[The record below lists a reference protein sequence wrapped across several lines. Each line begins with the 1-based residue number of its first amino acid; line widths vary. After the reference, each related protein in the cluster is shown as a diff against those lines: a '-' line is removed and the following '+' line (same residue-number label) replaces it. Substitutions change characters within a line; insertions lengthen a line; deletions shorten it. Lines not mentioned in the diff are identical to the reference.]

1 MRLGTAGL
9 LASLVGLAA
18 AQNCTNYGVA
28 SGSNCLCP
36 PGFNSPQATSC
47 AQANCGGNLFNPP
60 AQAAPAP
67 GGNVTSCTT
76 CGPGWSGPTCALCS
90 TGASCQAA
98 LGKYID
104 SAAGAGGIASA
115 AVNSTLTCSKSPTV
129 YSVSQMSCAIRATL
143 IESLFPGDVSLSM
156 TRSLNSSK
164 TPGGPNTLK
173 AAGLPAVNGE
183 VWAQVWYQGREQFYC
198 HASACN
204 QTVSDGTSTSEWV
217 CSELACT
224 CPPGTA
230 FCTAVGG
237 LLVGLIAVVKGPL
250 TVNCDSAEACTFRQ
264 KDLDGFFTGGLP
276 LSSCTHGEC
285 VQQFVIDQAEGIQA
299 AFVSNGG
306 LSGGVIAGLA
316 VVGAFLLLVL
326 GIIIW
331 GLVARSKAR
340 KRVSDG
346 LLEKR
351 GGVGVSWSG
360 VGYEVHAHG
369 RGAYAAIVGWLR
381 GFDTPRRRAKLEAE
395 KGIAPGPN
403 GGKVI
408 LQNCYGNVPA
418 GSMLAVLGPS
428 GAGKSTLIDILGGK
442 RKAGLVEG
450 KVAYHPVNNDGRRVK
465 FGFVDQSD
473 VLAPT
478 STVYET
484 LLFSARLRLPEN
496 VPDSVKEE
504 RARLVLNQLGLAH
517 VGDTRIGSGEIRG
530 ISGGEM
536 RRVSIGTELVAAPDV
551 LVLDE
556 PTSGLDSVSAARLIS
571 LLKSLAEDPNQRT
584 TIIASIHQPSSAL
597 YQMFTQV
604 LLLAHGQQLYFGPA
618 GHTPVDFFAEQGY
631 PCPPDY
637 NVADHLLDIA
647 SEPGLRLRTGVDA
660 MIESSQYHYSRAS
673 DHRSE
678 PAPNTSDEK
687 LSPNGATYPPGSNQV
702 DLAQVSRAAGKGWFN
717 VSNNPETTF
726 LTQVAV
732 LSGREV
738 KNLKRDKTL
747 LLAHIV
753 LASVSAVFSGG
764 LYFQAKLTI
773 GGFQNRVGSLFFL
786 ASLIAFSA
794 LSALANVIEVRPL
807 FLRERASSLYSPQA
821 WLTARLLFDII
832 PLRLVPAAILGV
844 VVYWMVGLA
853 PSAARFFKFLLI
865 LLEFCLSTTLYNFML
880 AACFSHAGVAILL
893 SSLYNLF
900 LMTYAGFFVNLETI
914 PPVLRWLRYFSTLGY
929 ALEALTVNEVGAG
942 ISIIDTLNGVQ
953 IEING
958 ALIMETLF
966 GFQLGHYYRN
976 VLILVAFILGF
987 LAMLVFCVFFMLRE
1001 KR

>member
-1 MRLGTAGL
+1 M
-9 LASLVGLAA
+9 
-18 AQNCTNYGVA
+18 
-28 SGSNCLCP
+28 
-36 PGFNSPQATSC
+36 
-47 AQANCGGNLFNPP
+47 
-60 AQAAPAP
+60 
-67 GGNVTSCTT
+67 
-76 CGPGWSGPTCALCS
+76 CS

-104 SAAGAGGIASA
+104 SNSGAGGLASA
-115 AVNSTLTCSKSPTV
+115 AVNSTLVCSNSPTV
-129 YSVSQMSCAIRATL
+129 YTVGQLTCSIVQPTIQ
-143 IESLFPGDVSLSM
+143 SLFPQPITLSM
-156 TRSLNSSK
+156 TRALNSSK
-164 TPGGPNTLK
+164 TPAGASTLK
-173 AAGLPAVNGE
+173 TAGMSSNDGE
-183 VWAQVWYQGREQFYC
+183 IWAQVWYQGHEQFYC
-198 HASACN
+198 HASGCN
-204 QTVSDGTSTSEWV
+204 QTVTNGTSSSEWV
-217 CSELACT
+217 CPELACI
-224 CPPGTA
+224 CPPGTT
-230 FCTAVGG
+230 FCTGVAGSILGG
-237 LLVGLIAVVKGPL
+237 IITGVKGPL
-250 TVNCDSAEACTFRQ
+250 TVDCDTTGACGFKQ
-264 KDLDGFFTGGLP
+264 KDLNGFFGANGLP
-276 LSSCTHGEC
+276 LSSCKYGEC
-285 VQQFVIDQAEGIQA
+285 VQQFVISQSEGIHA
-299 AFVSNGG
+299 AIISNGG

-326 GIIIW
+326 AILIW
-331 GLVARSKAR
+331 GLIARSKAR

-346 LLEKR
+346 SLEKR

-408 LQNCYGNVPA
+408 LQNCFGNVPA

-428 GAGKSTLIDILGGK
+428 GAGKSTLIDILGQK
-442 RKAGLVEG
+442 RKAGIVEG
-450 KVAYHPVNNDGRRVK
+450 KVAYHPEGNDGRRIKV
-465 FGFVDQSD
+465 GFVDQSD
-473 VLAPT
+473 ILAPT

-496 VPDSVKEE
+496 VPDSVKQE
-504 RARLVLNQLGLAH
+504 RAQLVLNQLGLSH
-517 VGDTRIGSGEIRG
+517 VADTRIGSGEIRG

-536 RRVSIGTELVAAPDV
+536 RRVSVGTELVVAPDV

-597 YQMFTQV
+597 YHMFDQV

-618 GHTPVDFFAEQGY
+618 GHHPVDFFAEQGH
-631 PCPPDY
+631 PCPADY

-660 MIESSQYHYSRAS
+660 MIPSVTHTPYEASYHYSRAS
-673 DHRSE
+673 EGRSE
-678 PAPNTSDEK
+678 RELPHNTSDEK
-687 LSPNGATYPPGSNQV
+687 LSPNAGSKYPPGSNQV
-702 DLAQVSRAAGKGWFN
+702 DLAQVSKASGKSWFDAG
-717 VSNNPETTF
+717 NNPETTF

-732 LSGREV
+732 LSGREI

-747 LLAHIV
+747 LLAHV
-753 LASVSAVFSGG
+753 ALASVSAVFSGG
-764 LYFQAKLTI
+764 LYFKAKLTI

-832 PLRLVPAAILGV
+832 PLRLLPAAILGI

-900 LMTYAGFFVNLETI
+900 LMTYAGFFVNLNTI

-929 ALEALTVNEVGAG
+929 ALEALTVNEVGSG
-942 ISIIDTLNGVQ
+942 IQIIDNLNGVA
-953 IEING
+953 IDVNG

-976 VLILVAFILGF
+976 VLVLVAFILGF
-987 LAMLVFCVFFMLRE
+987 LASLVFCVFFMLRE

>member
-1 MRLGTAGL
+1 MRLGTLGA
-9 LASLVGLAA
+9 LAFLGLAA
-18 AQNCTNYGVA
+18 AQTAPACANFGVEA
-28 SGSNCLCP
+28 GGSCLCP
-36 PGFNSPQATSC
+36 AGFNSPQSSSC
-47 AQANCGGNLFNPP
+47 AQPNCGSNIFNPT
-60 AQAAPAP
+60 QAAPN
-67 GGNVTSCTT
+67 GNVTSCS
-76 CGPGWSGPTCALCS
+76 CADGWSGPACTLCS

-98 LGKYID
+98 LGRYVD
-104 SAAGAGGIASA
+104 QQAGSIASA
-115 AVNSTLTCSKSPTV
+115 AVNSTMVCSNSPTV
-129 YSVSQMSCAIRATL
+129 YTVSQMTCSIEQVL
-143 IESLFPGDVSLSM
+143 IKSFFPLPITLSM
-156 TRSLNSSK
+156 MRSLNSSR
-164 TPGGPNTLK
+164 TPGGPNTVK
-173 AAGLPAVNGE
+173 AAGLAPADGE
-183 VWAQVWYQGREQFYC
+183 IWAQVWYQGGEQFYC
-198 HASACN
+198 HASGCN
-204 QTVSDGTSTSEWV
+204 QTASEDRSSSEWV
-217 CSELACT
+217 CPELQCSCKA
-224 CPPGTA
+224 GTA
-230 FCTAVGG
+230 FCTGG
-237 LLVGLIAVVKGPL
+237 AGAILGSIITGVKGPL
-250 TVNCDSAEACTFRQ
+250 TVSCDAAGVCGFKQ
-264 KDLDGFFTGGLP
+264 KDLNGFFGDSGLP
-276 LSSCTHGEC
+276 LSSCKYGEC
-285 VQQFVIDQAEGIQA
+285 VQQFVVDQAEGIHA
-299 AFVSNGG
+299 TVVSNGG

-326 GIIIW
+326 LILIW
-331 GLVARSKAR
+331 GLIARSKAR

-346 LLEKR
+346 SLEKR

-369 RGAYAAIVGWLR
+369 RGAYAAIIGWLR
-381 GFDTPRRRAKLEAE
+381 GFDTPRQRARLEAE
-395 KGIAPGPN
+395 QGIAPGPN

-408 LQNCYGNVPA
+408 LQNNYGNVPA

-450 KVAYHPVNNDGRRVK
+450 KVAYHLEGGDTRRIKV
-465 FGFVDQSD
+465 GFVDQSD
-473 VLAPT
+473 VLSPT
-478 STVYET
+478 STVLET
-484 LLFSARLRLPEN
+484 LVFAARLRLPEN
-496 VPDSVKEE
+496 VPDEVKLE
-504 RARLVLNQLGLAH
+504 RARAVLNQLGLSH
-517 VGDTRIGSGEIRG
+517 VADTRIGSGEIRG

-571 LLKSLAEDPNQRT
+571 LLKSLAEDVNQRT

-597 YQMFTQV
+597 YHMFDQV

-618 GHTPVDFFAEQGY
+618 GHRPVDFFAEQGY

-647 SEPGLRLRTGVDA
+647 SESGLRLRTGVDA
-660 MIESSQYHYSRAS
+660 MIPSPGGTPYYEAESSHYHYTRN
-673 DHRSE
+673 RGQSE
-678 PAPNTSDEK
+678 SQLVHNTSNEK
-687 LSPNGATYPPGSNQV
+687 LGKEV
-702 DLAQVSRAAGKGWFN
+702 DLAHVSKASGKGWFDA
-717 VSNNPETTF
+717 SNNPETTF

-732 LSGREV
+732 LSGREI

-764 LYFQAKLTI
+764 LYFKAKLTI

-832 PLRLVPAAILGV
+832 PLRLLPATILGV

-880 AACFSHAGVAILL
+880 AACFSHAGLAILL

-914 PPVLRWLRYFSTLGY
+914 PPVLRWLRWFSTLGY
-929 ALEALTVNEVGAG
+929 ALEALTVNEVGSG
-942 ISIIDTLNGVQ
+942 IQIIDSLNGVQ
-953 IEING
+953 IDVNG

-966 GFQLGHYYRN
+966 GFQLGNYYRN
-976 VLILVAFILGF
+976 VLVLVAFILGF
-987 LAMLVFCVFFMLRE
+987 LAMLIFCVFFMLRE